1 MKNIKSNK
9 NGGLFSKLNSI
20 SSKFSENTDNTLNNA
35 RNQVNDFSGYRGK
48 KTYNDAM
55 KTTTRVSSPS
65 FNNTPR
71 DMYGNKNKYPYLNSR
86 YHQNDPQVTNV
97 NFDPR
102 RGNPDTQSYQD
113 DLARYKN
120 SQNYLPGSKDKL
132 KTLELQA
139 EASSNIYD
147 NLNEAALSGDE
158 ATLNAA
164 LQSAS
169 QDYRN
174 LPKGE
179 GVNEGI
185 VGERHLNHI
194 LNPRGGS
201 TMRELMQQGK
211 GLPDIINPD
220 GSVTEYRLGN
230 RIVPIKGARF
240 HTRNMIERFMGRN
253 KQAAGAQDFTDGARQ
268 LRQSMSD
275 FNPSEGLGLD
285 ERSGDYKI
293 NFGGQ

>member
-1 MKNIKSNK
+1 MKNTYKTGSP
-9 NGGLFSKLNSI
+9 FFKLNSI
-20 SSKFSENTDNTLNNA
+20 SSKFSKNTDDTLNNLKD
-35 RNQVNDFSGYRGK
+35 QVIDFSGYRGK
-48 KTYNDAM
+48 ETYNDAM

-65 FNNTPR
+65 FNYNPR
-71 DMYGNKNKYPYLNSR
+71 DTYGNKNKYPYLNSR
-86 YHQNDPQVTNV
+86 YHQNKPEIKNV

-102 RGNPDTQSYQD
+102 YGNPDTQSYQD
-113 DLARYKN
+113 DLARHKQF
-120 SQNYLPGSKDKL
+120 QNYLPGSKDKL
-132 KTLELQA
+132 KTLEAQA

-147 NLNEAALSGDE
+147 NLDEAALSGNE

-164 LQSAS
+164 LQSAN

-185 VGERHLNHI
+185 VGERHLGHI

-201 TMRELMQQGK
+201 TMRELMQQRK
-211 GLPDIINPD
+211 GLPDIINQD

-230 RIVPIKGARF
+230 RIVPIEGARF

-253 KQAAGAQDFTDGARQ
+253 KQAAGAQDLTDGVRK
-268 LRQSMSD
+268 LGQSMRD

-285 ERSGDYKI
+285 ERTGEYKI